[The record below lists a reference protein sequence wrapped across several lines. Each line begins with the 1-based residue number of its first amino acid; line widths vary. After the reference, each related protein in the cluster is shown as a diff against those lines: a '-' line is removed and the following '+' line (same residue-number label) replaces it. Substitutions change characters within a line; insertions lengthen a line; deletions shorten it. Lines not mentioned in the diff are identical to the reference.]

1 MNTLEIFKY
10 IIYQANCHQRTGVD
24 YATISLYRRWLEG
37 ATKGRKPT
45 IEKMEEIIVRYGATV
60 IQDKLWKLN

>member
-37 ATKGRKPT
+37 ATKGENPPLKR
-45 IEKMEEIIVRYGATV
+45 
-60 IQDKLWKLN
+60 WKNYSKIWRNRHTR